1 MEGKGEHSVEQLLRR
16 GPSGPLARLR
26 ALLAGEAGAEP
37 AGLQPDGARAL
48 RRHGDAVLR
57 LACAYLHQRAE
68 AEDVLQDA
76 LLQYLQ
82 KAPAFADEA
91 HERAWLLRVAANLC
105 KNRLS
110 YWRRHPQEELSE
122 LLPGRE
128 EPQLAAVW
136 DAVGALP
143 ARYRGVVH
151 LYYYEGYSTV
161 EIARL
166 LGKKEATIRSLLTRA
181 RARLRELLK
190 EGYDFEE

>member
-1 MEGKGEHSVEQLLRR
+1 MSPASSRPVDWEALVERQ
-16 GPSGPLARLR
+16 GNRLYR
-26 ALLAGEAGAEP
+26 A
-37 AGLQPDGARAL
+37 AL
-48 RRHGDAVLR
+48 AVLGDPR
-57 LACAYLHQRAE
+57 E
-68 AEDVLQDA
+68 AEDAVQDA
-76 LLQYLQ
+76 FVKYLEKQ
-82 KAPAFADEA
+82 PQFESPD

>member
-1 MEGKGEHSVEQLLRR
+1 MEQLLRR

-37 AGLQPDGARAL
+37 ACLQPDGARAL

-110 YWRRHPQEELSE
+110 YWRRHPQEELS
-122 LLPGRE
+122 
-128 EPQLAAVW
+128 
-136 DAVGALP
+136 
-143 ARYRGVVH
+143 
-151 LYYYEGYSTV
+151 
-161 EIARL
+161 
-166 LGKKEATIRSLLTRA
+166 
-181 RARLRELLK
+181 
-190 EGYDFEE
+190 